1 MANFSLKQ
9 NEHKPENIFLVKMDP
24 NLISVLQQ
32 SRTFMSEEALLE
44 LSSSIK
50 SEGQHDAGD
59 VYGFTKEEALNYIRE
74 LNDLWDTNHSLS
86 DFSTHFV
93 EEKQDNFYFFLVAGH
108 RRLQACKRIKF
119 SYLCKLAFGKTFEQG
134 IKRQLSENM
143 IREQLSQ
150 FDAVTS
156 AVSFWV
162 KTKRKNPKLTLTQFS
177 EEYLG
182 KSISWLSSAIRFS
195 RLPLA
200 IQEMMKGTETE
211 KGVNY
216 SILLAFVS
224 LYDYSILINKTLDEE
239 SLITFVNH
247 CVTHKYNF
255 KKVKEFCLIKKQ
267 ELDGQTEMF
276 PLPTNQEINK
286 SSLEKIRKERVQ
298 DMTNAVSYINATGGI
313 RKYITK
319 KCEQKA
325 EKVVDLIRKEDFD
338 LTSGR

>member
-9 NEHKPENIFLVKMDP
+9 NEHKPENIFLVKIDP

-32 SRTFMSEEALLE
+32 SRTFMSEESLLE

-59 VYGFTKEEALNYIRE
+59 VYCFTKEEADSYIRE
-74 LNDLWDTNHSLS
+74 LNDLWDIDHSLS
-86 DFSTHFV
+86 DFTTHFV
-93 EEKQDNFYFFLVAGH
+93 EEKQNNFYFFLVAGH
-108 RRLQACKRIKF
+108 RRLQACKRINF
-119 SYLCKLAFGKTFEQG
+119 FYLCKLVFGKTFEQA

-156 AVSFWV
+156 AVAFWV
-162 KTKRKNPKLTLTQFS
+162 KTKKRNPKLTLKQFS

-182 KSISWLSSAIRFS
+182 KSVSWLSSAIRFS
-195 RLPLA
+195 RLPIV

-216 SILLAFVS
+216 SILLEFVG

-239 SLITFVNH
+239 TLITFINH
-247 CVTHKYNF
+247 CVTHKYTY
-255 KKVKEFCLIKKQ
+255 KKVKEFCLIKRQ
-267 ELDGQTEMF
+267 ELDGQTDMF
-276 PLPTNQEINK
+276 PPPTSQEINK
-286 SSLEKIRKERVQ
+286 SSLEKIRKERAQ
-298 DMTNAVSYINATGGI
+298 DMTNAVSYIKATGGI
-313 RKYITK
+313 KKYITK

-325 EKVVDLIRKEDFD
+325 EKVVELIQKEGD
-338 LTSGR
+338 